1 MKKRKKCLYQYPKM
15 TFINRNQ
22 IILLLSFILLL
33 GISYFLSIS
42 FGENLAREKEVSKKI
57 ITDEDPIHIEE
68 KLEIDF
74 TLVQKYYLQ
83 EGETFTG
90 ALKQADLQDDEINDV
105 VNIISKKIDLRKL
118 KVGTL
123 IETYTKSINDK
134 KIVNEI
140 IIYPDI
146 EKKIYAKKVNNKF
159 VAGEDKIKLFS
170 KLKLYEVEIHNSIY
184 ESLKKIDTPDEII
197 MEFVQLYSFDID
209 FQRDI
214 RKGNKIKIFFE
225 IYTDS
230 QNNYIK
236 SGNINFSEII
246 LDDESYELYRFQSE
260 GDEFVE
266 YFNSDGKSAT
276 KALMKTPINGARLSS
291 GFGMRK
297 HPILGYN
304 KKHQGVDFAAPTG
317 TPIMAAGTGH
327 IEFVGNNG
335 GAGKYIRIKHL
346 NGYKTSYS
354 HLSKYA
360 SGIQKNI
367 KVRQGQVIGYVG
379 NTGMSTG
386 PHLHYEVIFNGKRI
400 NPMKMKL
407 PSGKQLK
414 DKNLEIFLAE
424 KERINAEVS
433 ELNSMN

>member
-1 MKKRKKCLYQYPKM
+1 M
-15 TFINRNQ
+15 
-22 IILLLSFILLL
+22 
-33 GISYFLSIS
+33 SIS
-42 FGENLAREKEVSKKI
+42 FGENLAREKKVSKKI

-90 ALKQADLQDDEINDV
+90 ALKEADLQDDEINDV

-134 KIVNEI
+134 KIINEI

-146 EKKIYAKKVNNKF
+146 EKKIYVKKVNNKF
-159 VAGEDKIKLFS
+159 VAGEDKKKLFC

-197 MEFVQLYSFDID
+197 MEFIQLYSFDID

-246 LDDESYELYRFQSE
+246 LNDESYELYRFQSE

-360 SGIQKNI
+360 SGIQKNV
-367 KVRQGQVIGYVG
+367 KVRHGQIIGYVG
-379 NTGMSTG
+379 NTGLSTG

-414 DKNLEIFLAE
+414 DKTLEIFLAE

>member
-1 MKKRKKCLYQYPKM
+1 M

-22 IILLLSFILLL
+22 IILLLSFISLI

-42 FGENLAREKEVSKKI
+42 FGENLATEKKVSKKI

-118 KVGTL
+118 KVVTL

-134 KIVNEI
+134 KIINEI

-146 EKKIYAKKVNNKF
+146 EKKIYVQKVNNKF
-159 VAGEDKIKLFS
+159 IAGEDKKKLFN

-184 ESLKKIDTPDEII
+184 ESLKKIDTPDEVI

-360 SGIQKNI
+360 SGIQKNV

-379 NTGMSTG
+379 NTGLSTG

-433 ELNSMN
+433 ELYSMN

>member
-1 MKKRKKCLYQYPKM
+1 M

-22 IILLLSFILLL
+22 IILLLSFISLM

-42 FGENLAREKEVSKKI
+42 FGENLAKEKKVSKKI
-57 ITDEDPIHIEE
+57 ITYEDPIHIEE

-123 IETYTKSINDK
+123 IETYTKSVNDK
-134 KIVNEI
+134 KIINEI

-146 EKKIYAKKVNNKF
+146 EKKIYVKKIDNKF
-159 VAGEDKIKLFS
+159 VAGEDKKKLFS

-236 SGNINFSEII
+236 SGNINFSEIV
-246 LDDESYELYRFQSE
+246 LNDESYELYRFQSE

-379 NTGMSTG
+379 NTGLSTG

-414 DKNLEIFLAE
+414 DKNLEVFLAE
-424 KERINAEVS
+424 KNRINAEIS

>member
-1 MKKRKKCLYQYPKM
+1 M
-15 TFINRNQ
+15 TFINKNQ
-22 IILLLSFILLL
+22 IILLLSFIFIL

-42 FGENLAREKEVSKKI
+42 FGENLAREKKVSNKI
-57 ITDEDPIHIEE
+57 ITDEDPIYIEE

-118 KVGTL
+118 NVGTL
-123 IETYTKSINDK
+123 IETYTKSVNDK
-134 KIVNEI
+134 KIINEI

-146 EKKIYAKKVNNKF
+146 EKKIYVKKVNNKF
-159 VAGEDKIKLFS
+159 IAGEDKKKLFS

-360 SGIQKNI
+360 SGIKKNI

-379 NTGMSTG
+379 NTGLSTG

-424 KERINAEVS
+424 KNRINAEVS
-433 ELNSMN
+433 KLNSMN

>member
-1 MKKRKKCLYQYPKM
+1 M

-22 IILLLSFILLL
+22 IILLLSFISLI

-42 FGENLAREKEVSKKI
+42 FGENLAREKKVSKKI

-90 ALKQADLQDDEINDV
+90 ALKQADLEDDEINDV

-118 KVGTL
+118 NVGTL
-123 IETYTKSINDK
+123 IETYTKSVNDK
-134 KIVNEI
+134 KIINEI

-146 EKKIYAKKVNNKF
+146 EKKIYVKKVNNKF
-159 VAGEDKIKLFS
+159 VAGEDKKKLFS

-360 SGIQKNI
+360 SGIQKNV

-379 NTGMSTG
+379 NTGLSTG

>member
-1 MKKRKKCLYQYPKM
+1 M

-22 IILLLSFILLL
+22 IILLLSFISLI

-42 FGENLAREKEVSKKI
+42 FGENLAREKKVSKKI
-57 ITDEDPIHIEE
+57 ITDEEPIHIEK

-90 ALKQADLQDDEINDV
+90 ALKQADLEDDEINDV
-105 VNIISKKIDLRKL
+105 INIISKKIDLRKL

-123 IETYTKSINDK
+123 IETYTKSVNDK
-134 KIVNEI
+134 KIINEI

-146 EKKIYAKKVNNKF
+146 EKKIYVKKVNNKF
-159 VAGEDKIKLFS
+159 VAGEDKKKLFS

-360 SGIQKNI
+360 SGIQKNV

-379 NTGMSTG
+379 NTGLSTG

-433 ELNSMN
+433 ELYSMN

>member
-1 MKKRKKCLYQYPKM
+1 M

-22 IILLLSFILLL
+22 IILLLSFISLI

-42 FGENLAREKEVSKKI
+42 FGENLTREKKVSKKI

-74 TLVQKYYLQ
+74 TLVQKYYLK

-90 ALKQADLQDDEINDV
+90 ALKQADLEDDEINDV

-134 KIVNEI
+134 KIINEI

-146 EKKIYAKKVNNKF
+146 EKKIYVKKVNNKF
-159 VAGEDKIKLFS
+159 VAGEDKKKLFS

-214 RKGNKIKIFFE
+214 RKGNKIKIFFD

-236 SGNINFSEII
+236 SGRIYFSEII
-246 LDDESYELYRFQSE
+246 LNDEIYELYRFQSE

-360 SGIQKNI
+360 SGIQKNV
-367 KVRQGQVIGYVG
+367 KVLQGQVIGYVG
-379 NTGMSTG
+379 NTGLSTG

-400 NPMKMKL
+400 NPMKMRL

-424 KERINAEVS
+424 KNRINAEVS
-433 ELNSMN
+433 KLNSMN

>member
-1 MKKRKKCLYQYPKM
+1 M
-15 TFINRNQ
+15 TFINKNQ
-22 IILLLSFILLL
+22 IILLLSFIFLL

-42 FGENLAREKEVSKKI
+42 FGENLAREKKVSKKI

-123 IETYTKSINDK
+123 IETYTKSVNDK
-134 KIVNEI
+134 KIINEI

-146 EKKIYAKKVNNKF
+146 EKKIYVKKVNNKF
-159 VAGEDKIKLFS
+159 VAGEDKKKLFS

-246 LDDESYELYRFQSE
+246 LNDESYELYRFQSE

-360 SGIQKNI
+360 SGIQKNV

-379 NTGMSTG
+379 NTGLSTG

-424 KERINAEVS
+424 KNRINAEVS

>member
-1 MKKRKKCLYQYPKM
+1 M

-22 IILLLSFILLL
+22 IILLLSFISLI

-42 FGENLAREKEVSKKI
+42 FGENLDREKKVSKKI
-57 ITDEDPIHIEE
+57 IPDEDPIDIEE

-123 IETYTKSINDK
+123 IETYTKSVNDK
-134 KIVNEI
+134 KIINEI

-146 EKKIYAKKVNNKF
+146 EKKIYVKKVNNKF
-159 VAGEDKIKLFS
+159 VAGEDKKKLFS

-236 SGNINFSEII
+236 SGKIYFSEIV
-246 LDDESYELYRFQSE
+246 LNDEIYELYRFQSE

-266 YFNSDGKSAT
+266 YFDSDGKSAT

-379 NTGMSTG
+379 NTGLSTG

-414 DKNLEIFLAE
+414 DKNLAVFLAE
-424 KERINAEVS
+424 KDRINAEVS
-433 ELNSMN
+433 EINSMN

>member
-1 MKKRKKCLYQYPKM
+1 M

-22 IILLLSFILLL
+22 IILLLSFISLI

-42 FGENLAREKEVSKKI
+42 FGENLAREKKVSKKI

-118 KVGTL
+118 NVGTL
-123 IETYTKSINDK
+123 IETYTKSVNDK
-134 KIVNEI
+134 KIINEI

-146 EKKIYAKKVNNKF
+146 EKKIYVKKVNNKF
-159 VAGEDKIKLFS
+159 VAGEDKKKLFS

-225 IYTDS
+225 MYTDS
-230 QNNYIK
+230 QNNYVK

-360 SGIQKNI
+360 SGIQKNV

-379 NTGMSTG
+379 NTGLSTG

-433 ELNSMN
+433 ELYSMN

>member
-1 MKKRKKCLYQYPKM
+1 M

-22 IILLLSFILLL
+22 IILLLSFIFLL
-33 GISYFLSIS
+33 GISYLLSIS
-42 FGENLAREKEVSKKI
+42 FGENLAKEKKVSKKI
-57 ITDEDPIHIEE
+57 INDEDPVHIKE

-90 ALKQADLQDDEINDV
+90 ALKQANLQGEEINDV

-123 IETYTKSINDK
+123 IETYTKSIDDK
-134 KIVNEI
+134 KVINEI

-146 EKKIYAKKVNNKF
+146 EKKIYVKKVNNKF
-159 VAGEDKIKLFS
+159 VAGEDKKKLFS

-360 SGIQKNI
+360 SGIQKNV

-379 NTGMSTG
+379 NTGLSTG

>member
-1 MKKRKKCLYQYPKM
+1 M
-15 TFINRNQ
+15 TPINRNQ
-22 IILLLSFILLL
+22 IILIISFFLMLIASYILA
-33 GISYFLSIS
+33 IS
-42 FGENLAREKEVSKKI
+42 FGENLVNKKNEIEGTKIKKE
-57 ITDEDPIHIEE
+57 PILDEE
-68 KLEIDF
+68 KLTINF
-74 TLVQKYYLQ
+74 TFVQKYLLN
-83 EGETFTG
+83 EGDTFTSVM
-90 ALKQADLQDDEINDV
+90 KQASLEDEEIDEV
-105 VNIISKKIDLRKL
+105 IDIISKKIDLRKL

-123 IETYTKSINDK
+123 IETYTKSIDNK
-134 KIVNEI
+134 NIVDEI
-140 IIYPDI
+140 IIYTSN
-146 EKKIYAKKVNNKF
+146 EKTIFVKKVKDKF
-159 VAGEDKIKLFS
+159 VAGEDKKQLFR
-170 KLKLYEVEIHNSIY
+170 KLKLHEVEITNNIY
-184 ESLKKIDTPDEII
+184 ESLKKIDTPDDII

-225 IYTDS
+225 IFTDA
-230 QNNYIK
+230 QNKFVKAGTIY
-236 SGNINFSEII
+236 FSEIV
-246 LDDESYELYRFQSE
+246 LNDETYELYRYKSD
-260 GDEFVE
+260 GSEFVE
-266 YFNSDGKSAT
+266 YFSSEGKSAI

-327 IEFVGNNG
+327 VEFVGNNG

-360 SGIQKNI
+360 SGMKKNV
-367 KVRQGQVIGYVG
+367 KVRQGQVIGFVG

-414 DKNLEIFLAE
+414 DGNLKLFLIE
-424 KERINAEVS
+424 KERINN
-433 ELNSMN
+433 ELSQLSSKN

>member
-1 MKKRKKCLYQYPKM
+1 M

-22 IILLLSFILLL
+22 IILLLSFISLI

-42 FGENLAREKEVSKKI
+42 FGEYLAREKKISKKI

-123 IETYTKSINDK
+123 IETYTKTINDK
-134 KIVNEI
+134 RIINEI

-146 EKKIYAKKVNNKF
+146 EKKIYVKKVNNKF
-159 VAGEDKIKLFS
+159 VAGEDKKKLFS

-236 SGNINFSEII
+236 PGNINFSEII
-246 LDDESYELYRFQSE
+246 LNDESYELYRFQSE

-360 SGIQKNI
+360 SGIQKNV

-379 NTGMSTG
+379 NTGLSTG

-433 ELNSMN
+433 ELYSMN

>member
-1 MKKRKKCLYQYPKM
+1 M

-22 IILLLSFILLL
+22 IILLLSFISLI

-42 FGENLAREKEVSKKI
+42 FGENLAREKKVSKKI

-118 KVGTL
+118 NVGTL
-123 IETYTKSINDK
+123 IETYTKSVNDK
-134 KIVNEI
+134 KIINEI

-146 EKKIYAKKVNNKF
+146 EKKIYVKKVNNKF
-159 VAGEDKIKLFS
+159 VAGEDKKKLFS

-360 SGIQKNI
+360 NGIQKNV

-379 NTGMSTG
+379 NTGLSTG

>member
-1 MKKRKKCLYQYPKM
+1 M

-22 IILLLSFILLL
+22 IILLLSFISLI

-42 FGENLAREKEVSKKI
+42 FGENLAREKKVSKKI

-118 KVGTL
+118 NVGTL

-134 KIVNEI
+134 KIINEI

-146 EKKIYAKKVNNKF
+146 EKKIYVKKVNNKF
-159 VAGEDKIKLFS
+159 VAGEDKKKLFS

-260 GDEFVE
+260 GNEFVE

-360 SGIQKNI
+360 SGIQKNV

-379 NTGMSTG
+379 NTGLSTG

-433 ELNSMN
+433 ELYSMN

>member
-1 MKKRKKCLYQYPKM
+1 M

-22 IILLLSFILLL
+22 IILLLSFISLI

-42 FGENLAREKEVSKKI
+42 FGENLAREKKVSKKI
-57 ITDEDPIHIEE
+57 ITNEDPIHIEE

-105 VNIISKKIDLRKL
+105 VNIISKKIYLRKL
-118 KVGTL
+118 NVGTL
-123 IETYTKSINDK
+123 IETYTKSVNDK
-134 KIVNEI
+134 KIINEI

-146 EKKIYAKKVNNKF
+146 EKKIYVKKVNNKF
-159 VAGEDKIKLFS
+159 VAGEDKKKLFS

-360 SGIQKNI
+360 SGIQKNV

-379 NTGMSTG
+379 NTGLSTG

-433 ELNSMN
+433 EFCLLYTSPSPRDPL

>member
-1 MKKRKKCLYQYPKM
+1 M

-22 IILLLSFILLL
+22 IILLLSFISLI

-42 FGENLAREKEVSKKI
+42 FGENLAREKKVSKKI

-118 KVGTL
+118 NVGTL

-134 KIVNEI
+134 KIINEI

-146 EKKIYAKKVNNKF
+146 EKKIYVKKVNNKF
-159 VAGEDKIKLFS
+159 VAGEDKKKLFS

-360 SGIQKNI
+360 SGIQKNV

-379 NTGMSTG
+379 NTGLSTG

-433 ELNSMN
+433 QLNSMN

>member
-1 MKKRKKCLYQYPKM
+1 M

-22 IILLLSFILLL
+22 IILLLSFISLI

-42 FGENLAREKEVSKKI
+42 FGENLVREKKVSKKI
-57 ITDEDPIHIEE
+57 ITNEDPIHIEE

-118 KVGTL
+118 NVGTL
-123 IETYTKSINDK
+123 IETYTKSVNDK
-134 KIVNEI
+134 KIINEI

-146 EKKIYAKKVNNKF
+146 EKKIYVKKVNNKF
-159 VAGEDKIKLFS
+159 VAGEDKKKLFS

-230 QNNYIK
+230 QNDYIK

-317 TPIMAAGTGH
+317 TPIMAAGSGH

-360 SGIQKNI
+360 SGIQKNV

-379 NTGMSTG
+379 NTGLSTG

-433 ELNSMN
+433 ELYSMN

>member
-1 MKKRKKCLYQYPKM
+1 M

-22 IILLLSFILLL
+22 IILLLSFISLI

-42 FGENLAREKEVSKKI
+42 FGENLAREKKVSKKI

-90 ALKQADLQDDEINDV
+90 ALKKADLEDEEINDV

-134 KIVNEI
+134 KIINEI

-146 EKKIYAKKVNNKF
+146 EKKIYVKKVNNKF
-159 VAGEDKIKLFS
+159 VAGEDKKKLFS

-360 SGIQKNI
+360 SGIQKNV

-379 NTGMSTG
+379 NTGLSTG

>member
-1 MKKRKKCLYQYPKM
+1 M
-15 TFINRNQ
+15 TFIDRNQ
-22 IILLLSFILLL
+22 IILLLSFISLI

-42 FGENLAREKEVSKKI
+42 FGENLAREKKVSKKI
-57 ITDEDPIHIEE
+57 ITDKDPIHIEE

-118 KVGTL
+118 NVGTL
-123 IETYTKSINDK
+123 IETYTKSVNDK
-134 KIVNEI
+134 KIINEI

-146 EKKIYAKKVNNKF
+146 EKKIYVKKVNNKF
-159 VAGEDKIKLFS
+159 VAGEDKKKLFS

-360 SGIQKNI
+360 SGIQKNV

-379 NTGMSTG
+379 NTGLSTG

-424 KERINAEVS
+424 KNRINAEIS
-433 ELNSMN
+433 KLNSMN

>member
-1 MKKRKKCLYQYPKM
+1 M

-22 IILLLSFILLL
+22 IILLLSFISLI

-42 FGENLAREKEVSKKI
+42 FGENLAREKKVSKKI

-123 IETYTKSINDK
+123 IETYTKSVNDK
-134 KIVNEI
+134 KIINEI

-146 EKKIYAKKVNNKF
+146 EKKIYVKKVNNKF
-159 VAGEDKIKLFS
+159 VAGEDKKKLFS

-236 SGNINFSEII
+236 SGNIYFSEII
-246 LDDESYELYRFQSE
+246 LNDESYELYRFQSE

-360 SGIQKNI
+360 SGIQKNV

-379 NTGMSTG
+379 NTGLSTG

>member
-1 MKKRKKCLYQYPKM
+1 M

-22 IILLLSFILLL
+22 IILLLSFISLIV
-33 GISYFLSIS
+33 ISYFLSIS
-42 FGENLAREKEVSKKI
+42 FGENLAREKKVSKKI

-118 KVGTL
+118 NVGTL
-123 IETYTKSINDK
+123 IETYTKSVNDK
-134 KIVNEI
+134 KIINEI

-146 EKKIYAKKVNNKF
+146 EKKIYVKKVNNKF
-159 VAGEDKIKLFS
+159 VAGEDKKKLFS

-360 SGIQKNI
+360 SGIQKNV

-379 NTGMSTG
+379 NTGLSTG

-433 ELNSMN
+433 ELYSMN

>member
-1 MKKRKKCLYQYPKM
+1 M

-22 IILLLSFILLL
+22 IILLLSFIFLL

-42 FGENLAREKEVSKKI
+42 FGENLAREKKVSKKI

-118 KVGTL
+118 NVGTL
-123 IETYTKSINDK
+123 IETYTKSVNDK
-134 KIVNEI
+134 KIINEI

-146 EKKIYAKKVNNKF
+146 EKKIYVKKVNNKF
-159 VAGEDKIKLFS
+159 VAGEDKKKLFS

-360 SGIQKNI
+360 SGIQKNV

-379 NTGMSTG
+379 NTGLSTG

>member
-1 MKKRKKCLYQYPKM
+1 M

-22 IILLLSFILLL
+22 IILLLSFIFLL

-42 FGENLAREKEVSKKI
+42 FGENLAREKKVSKKI

-123 IETYTKSINDK
+123 IETYTKSVNDK
-134 KIVNEI
+134 KIINEI

-146 EKKIYAKKVNNKF
+146 EKKIYVKKVNNKF
-159 VAGEDKIKLFS
+159 VTGEDKKKLFS
-170 KLKLYEVEIHNSIY
+170 KLKLYEVQIHNSIY

-360 SGIQKNI
+360 SGIQKNV

-379 NTGMSTG
+379 NTGLSTG

>member
-1 MKKRKKCLYQYPKM
+1 M

-22 IILLLSFILLL
+22 IILLLSFISLI

-42 FGENLAREKEVSKKI
+42 FGENLAREKKVSKKI

-123 IETYTKSINDK
+123 IETYTKSVNDK
-134 KIVNEI
+134 KIINEI

-146 EKKIYAKKVNNKF
+146 EKKIYVKKVNNKF
-159 VAGEDKIKLFS
+159 VAGEDKKKLFS

-246 LDDESYELYRFQSE
+246 LNDESYELYRFQSE

-304 KKHQGVDFAAPTG
+304 KMHRGTDFAAPTG
-317 TPIMAAGTGH
+317 TPIMASGSGTVTRARWCGGG
-327 IEFVGNNG
+327 GNCV
-335 GAGKYIRIKHL
+335 KIKH
-346 NGYKTSYS
+346 NSTYETI
-354 HLSKYA
+354 YA
-360 SGIQKNI
+360 HMKSFAKGIKEGR
-367 KVRQGQVIGYVG
+367 KVKQGQIIGYVG
-379 NTGMSTG
+379 STGLSTG
-386 PHLHYEVIFNGKRI
+386 PHLHYEVIVNGKKV
-400 NPMKMKL
+400 NSQKLKL
-407 PSGKQLK
+407 PSGKILK
-414 DKNLEIFLAE
+414 GEERKLFEI
-424 KERINAEVS
+424 ERIKLDVKVAEIKS
-433 ELNSMN
+433 

>member
-1 MKKRKKCLYQYPKM
+1 M
-15 TFINRNQ
+15 TFINKNQ
-22 IILLLSFILLL
+22 IILLLSFISLI

-42 FGENLAREKEVSKKI
+42 FGENLAREKKVSKKI

-118 KVGTL
+118 NVGTL
-123 IETYTKSINDK
+123 IETYTKSVNDK
-134 KIVNEI
+134 KIINEI

-146 EKKIYAKKVNNKF
+146 EKKIYVKKVNNKF
-159 VAGEDKIKLFS
+159 VAGEDKKKLFS

-379 NTGMSTG
+379 NTGLSTG

-424 KERINAEVS
+424 KNRINAEIS

>member
-1 MKKRKKCLYQYPKM
+1 M

-22 IILLLSFILLL
+22 IILLLSFISLI

-42 FGENLAREKEVSKKI
+42 FGENLAREKKVSKKI

-123 IETYTKSINDK
+123 IETYTKSVNDK
-134 KIVNEI
+134 KIINEI

-146 EKKIYAKKVNNKF
+146 EKKIYVKKVNNKF
-159 VAGEDKIKLFS
+159 VAGEDKKKLFS

-214 RKGNKIKIFFE
+214 RKGNKIRIFFE

-246 LDDESYELYRFQSE
+246 LNDESYELYRFQSE

-379 NTGMSTG
+379 NTGLSTG

-414 DKNLEIFLAE
+414 DKNLEIFIAE
-424 KERINAEVS
+424 KNRINAEVS

>member
-1 MKKRKKCLYQYPKM
+1 M

-22 IILLLSFILLL
+22 IILLLSFISLI

-42 FGENLAREKEVSKKI
+42 FGENLAREKKVSKKI

-123 IETYTKSINDK
+123 IETYTKSVNDK
-134 KIVNEI
+134 KIINEI

-146 EKKIYAKKVNNKF
+146 EKKIYVKKVNNKF
-159 VAGEDKIKLFS
+159 VAGEDKKKLFS

-360 SGIQKNI
+360 SGIQKNV
-367 KVRQGQVIGYVG
+367 KVRQGQIIGYVG
-379 NTGMSTG
+379 NTGLSTG

-414 DKNLEIFLAE
+414 GKSLEIFLAE
-424 KERINAEVS
+424 KDRINTEVS
-433 ELNSMN
+433 LLNSTN

>member
-1 MKKRKKCLYQYPKM
+1 M

-22 IILLLSFILLL
+22 IILLLSFISLI

-42 FGENLAREKEVSKKI
+42 FGENLAREKKVSKKI
-57 ITDEDPIHIEE
+57 ITDEDPIHIEK

-123 IETYTKSINDK
+123 IETYTKSVNDK
-134 KIVNEI
+134 KIINEI

-146 EKKIYAKKVNNKF
+146 EKKIYVKKVNNKF
-159 VAGEDKIKLFS
+159 VAGEDKKKLFS

-260 GDEFVE
+260 GAEFVE

-360 SGIQKNI
+360 SGIQKNV

-379 NTGMSTG
+379 NTGLSTG

-424 KERINAEVS
+424 KNRINAEIF

>member
-1 MKKRKKCLYQYPKM
+1 M

-22 IILLLSFILLL
+22 IILLLSFISLI

-42 FGENLAREKEVSKKI
+42 FGENLAREKKVSKKI

-134 KIVNEI
+134 KIINEI

-146 EKKIYAKKVNNKF
+146 EKKIYVKKVNNKF
-159 VAGEDKIKLFS
+159 VAGEDKKKLFS

-360 SGIQKNI
+360 SGIQKNV

-379 NTGMSTG
+379 NTGLSTG

-407 PSGKQLK
+407 PSGKKLK
-414 DKNLEIFLAE
+414 DKNLRIFLAE
-424 KERINAEVS
+424 KNRIDAAVS
-433 ELNSMN
+433 ELSSMN

>member
-1 MKKRKKCLYQYPKM
+1 M

-22 IILLLSFILLL
+22 IILLLSFISLI

-42 FGENLAREKEVSKKI
+42 FGENLAREKKVSKKI

-90 ALKQADLQDDEINDV
+90 ALKQADLEDDEINDV

-123 IETYTKSINDK
+123 IETYTKSVNDK
-134 KIVNEI
+134 KIINEI

-146 EKKIYAKKVNNKF
+146 EKKIYVKKVNNKF
-159 VAGEDKIKLFS
+159 VAGEDKKKLFS

-360 SGIQKNI
+360 SGIQKNV

-379 NTGMSTG
+379 NTGLSTG

>member
-1 MKKRKKCLYQYPKM
+1 M
-15 TFINRNQ
+15 TFINKNQ
-22 IILLLSFILLL
+22 IILLLSFISLI

-42 FGENLAREKEVSKKI
+42 FGENLAREKKVSKKI

-83 EGETFTG
+83 EGETLTG

-118 KVGTL
+118 NVGTL

-134 KIVNEI
+134 KIINEI

-146 EKKIYAKKVNNKF
+146 EKKIYVKKVNNKF
-159 VAGEDKIKLFS
+159 VAGEDKKKLFS

-360 SGIQKNI
+360 SGIQKNV

-379 NTGMSTG
+379 NTGLSTG

-433 ELNSMN
+433 ELYSMN

>member
-1 MKKRKKCLYQYPKM
+1 M

-22 IILLLSFILLL
+22 IILLLSFISLI
-33 GISYFLSIS
+33 GISYFLSIT
-42 FGENLAREKEVSKKI
+42 FGENLVKEKKVSKKI
-57 ITDEDPIHIEE
+57 ITNEDSTHIEE

-83 EGETFTG
+83 EGKTFTG
-90 ALKQADLQDDEINDV
+90 ALKQADLEDDEINDV

-146 EKKIYAKKVNNKF
+146 EKKIYVKKVNNQF
-159 VAGEDKIKLFS
+159 VAGEDKKTLFS

-184 ESLKKIDTPDEII
+184 DSLKKINTPDEVI

-214 RKGNKIKIFFE
+214 RKGNKIKIFFD

-236 SGNINFSEII
+236 SGKIYFSEIV
-246 LDDESYELYRFQSE
+246 LNDGTYELYRFQSE

-360 SGIQKNI
+360 SGIQKNV

-379 NTGMSTG
+379 NTGLSTG

-424 KERINAEVS
+424 KNRINAEVS

>member
-1 MKKRKKCLYQYPKM
+1 M

-22 IILLLSFILLL
+22 IILLLSFISLI

-42 FGENLAREKEVSKKI
+42 FGENLAREKKVSKKI

-134 KIVNEI
+134 KIINEI

-146 EKKIYAKKVNNKF
+146 EKKIYVKKVNNKF
-159 VAGEDKIKLFS
+159 VAGEDKKKLFS

-327 IEFVGNNG
+327 IEFVGSNG
-335 GAGKYIRIKHL
+335 GAGKYIRIRHL

-379 NTGMSTG
+379 NTGLSTG

-424 KERINAEVS
+424 KNRINAEVS
-433 ELNSMN
+433 KLKSMN

>member
-1 MKKRKKCLYQYPKM
+1 M

-22 IILLLSFILLL
+22 IILLLSFISLI

-42 FGENLAREKEVSKKI
+42 FGENLAREKKVSKKI

-90 ALKQADLQDDEINDV
+90 ALKQADLEGDEINDV
-105 VNIISKKIDLRKL
+105 INIISKKIDLRKL

-134 KIVNEI
+134 KIINEI

-146 EKKIYAKKVNNKF
+146 EKKIYVKKVNNKF
-159 VAGEDKIKLFS
+159 VAGEDKKKLFS

-197 MEFVQLYSFDID
+197 MEFVQLHSFDID

-236 SGNINFSEII
+236 SGKIYFSEIM
-246 LDDESYELYRFQSE
+246 LNDEIYELYRFQSE

-266 YFNSDGKSAT
+266 YFNSEGKSAT

-360 SGIQKNI
+360 SGIQKNV

-379 NTGMSTG
+379 NTGLSTG

-433 ELNSMN
+433 ELYSMN

>member
-1 MKKRKKCLYQYPKM
+1 M

-22 IILLLSFILLL
+22 IILLLSFISLI

-42 FGENLAREKEVSKKI
+42 YGENLAREKKVSKKI

-123 IETYTKSINDK
+123 IETYTKSVNDK
-134 KIVNEI
+134 KIINEI

-146 EKKIYAKKVNNKF
+146 EKKIYVKKVNNKF
-159 VAGEDKIKLFS
+159 VAGEDKKKLFS
-170 KLKLYEVEIHNSIY
+170 KLKLYEVEIYNSIY

-246 LDDESYELYRFQSE
+246 LNDESYELYRFQSE
-260 GDEFVE
+260 GNEFVE

-317 TPIMAAGTGH
+317 TPVMAAGTGH

-379 NTGMSTG
+379 NTGLSTG

-414 DKNLEIFLAE
+414 DKNLEIFLDE
-424 KERINAEVS
+424 KNRINAEIS